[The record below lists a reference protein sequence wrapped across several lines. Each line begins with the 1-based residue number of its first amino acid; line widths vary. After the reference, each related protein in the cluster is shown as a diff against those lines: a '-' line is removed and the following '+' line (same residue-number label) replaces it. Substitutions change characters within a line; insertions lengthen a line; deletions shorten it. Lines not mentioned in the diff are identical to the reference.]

1 MPRWHVGFVRVVF
14 VFSTIW
20 SVSDVVCGLRLE
32 EVVMSKRHEI
42 PLAQS
47 QSMFTRNAMRVHP
60 FNGNVL
66 TGPGGPMRGG
76 IRL

>member
-1 MPRWHVGFVRVVF
+1 MRIVSVASIGLNVVKE
-14 VFSTIW
+14 
-20 SVSDVVCGLRLE
+20 LL
-32 EVVMSKRHEI
+32 MAKRHKI
-42 PLAQS
+42 GIGKS

-60 FNGNVL
+60 RNAPRM

>member
-1 MPRWHVGFVRVVF
+1 MA
-14 VFSTIW
+14 
-20 SVSDVVCGLRLE
+20 
-32 EVVMSKRHEI
+32 KRYEI
-42 PLAQS
+42 PLSQS

-60 FNGNVL
+60 MNSNVM

>member
-1 MPRWHVGFVRVVF
+1 
-14 VFSTIW
+14 
-20 SVSDVVCGLRLE
+20 
-32 EVVMSKRHEI
+32 MSKRHE
-42 PLAQS
+42 LSQSYS

-60 FNGNVL
+60 FNSNVL

>member
-1 MPRWHVGFVRVVF
+1 
-14 VFSTIW
+14 
-20 SVSDVVCGLRLE
+20 
-32 EVVMSKRHEI
+32 MSKRHK
-42 PLAQS
+42 LSRSHS
-47 QSMFTRNAMRVHP
+47 QSMFTRGAMRVHP

>member
-1 MPRWHVGFVRVVF
+1 
-14 VFSTIW
+14 
-20 SVSDVVCGLRLE
+20 
-32 EVVMSKRHEI
+32 MSKRYE
-42 PLAQS
+42 LDTAVS
-47 QSMFTRNAMRVHP
+47 QKMFTRNALRVHP